1 MIIIGCSKGTHL
13 AQKVARKLRTSYS
26 ELGVKKFPDGET
38 SIRFMKDVKGKEVV
52 LVQSFYGNINDL
64 IIEVFFAAETARELG
79 AKKVILAAPYFPY
92 FRQDK
97 RFKPGQ
103 SISIEVL
110 AGLIN
115 KYFDGFLV
123 VDPHLHREKNLS
135 ELFNIRHEKLS
146 ANQYMGKWIKKNIKN
161 PLIVGPDWESYKW
174 ARKVAEEIGCDHVIM
189 EKKRFSG
196 RDVKVT
202 LNKKVD
208 LTNKNIILVDD
219 MISTGNTIIEAANNF
234 KRMGVKRFNCVAVH
248 GIFVEKALERLK
260 KNMINVVTTN
270 TIPGKAAKI
279 DISDLI
285 VEGIKKDYTHGK

>member
-1 MIIIGCSKGTHL
+1 MIIIGCSRGTHL
-13 AQKVARKLRTSYS
+13 AQKVARKLRYPYS
-26 ELGVKKFPDGET
+26 KLKVKKFPDGET
-38 SIRFMKDVKGKEVV
+38 SIRFMKGVKGKTVA
-52 LVQSFYGNINDL
+52 LVQSFYGNINDC
-64 IIEVFFAAETARELG
+64 IIEVLFAAETARDLG
-79 AKKVILAAPYFPY
+79 AKKVILIAPYFPY

-97 RFKPGQ
+97 RFKSGQ
-103 SISIEVL
+103 CISIEVL

-123 VDPHLHREKNLS
+123 IDPHLHREKNLS
-135 ELFNIRHEKLS
+135 ELFNMRHEKLT
-146 ANQYMGKWIKKNIKN
+146 ANYYIGRWIKKNMKN

-174 ARKVAEEIGCDHVIM
+174 ARRVAEEISCDHVIM

-208 LTNKNIILVDD
+208 LKDKNVILVDD
-219 MISTGNTIIEAANNF
+219 MVSTGNTIIEAAKNF
-234 KRMGVKRFNCVAVH
+234 KRMGVKRFNCIVVH

-260 KNMINVVTTN
+260 NNGINVITTN
-270 TIPGKAAKI
+270 TIPNKVAKI

-285 VEGIKKDYTHGK
+285 VEGILKANNY